1 MRAAARNGAN
11 TKVFVEEK
19 MEAICMT
26 PNEIY
31 SKYGKGS
38 LLHWYLCADMSFTE
52 KNAFVRRLL
61 ELGADANYVVK
72 TKDIVGNQTL
82 NRLGYCE
89 GDSVLHH
96 CIDVEFCEV
105 LIHAGADI
113 HKRNRVGQTP
123 LHLTVDSACTKL
135 LIESGA
141 QVNALDNEGRTP
153 LHLAYD
159 CKCAELLIRAGANLN
174 IKDNRGRTGLQY
186 HIEKMYSGI
195 TEERTIANYLQ
206 GIPQNP
212 TRSIESVYSDYSDS
226 GLSSVIRELSPSVQI
241 EYGTLMHRPKASV
254 PATRQAPRQENSAG
268 NKIFEKGK
276 HEPIKQA
283 ASSAEKE
290 VSQESPNEFKYSK
303 DLAYRFDLDYE

>member
-1 MRAAARNGAN
+1 
-11 TKVFVEEK
+11 
-19 MEAICMT
+19 MT

-61 ELGADANYVVK
+61 ALGADANYVVK
-72 TKDIVGNQTL
+72 TKDIVGNQAL

-113 HKRNRVGQTP
+113 HKRNRGGQMP
-123 LHLTVDSACTKL
+123 LHLTVDGECTKL

-174 IKDNRGRTGLQY
+174 IKDKRGRTALQY

-195 TEERTIANYLQ
+195 TEERAIANYLQ
-206 GIPQNP
+206 GIPQK
-212 TRSIESVYSDYSDS
+212 TGRAIEPVSSDDSDS
-226 GLSSVIRELSPSVQI
+226 GLSHVIRELSPSVQI
-241 EYGTLMHRPKASV
+241 EYGTLMHRPKARV
-254 PATRQAPRQENSAG
+254 PATRQVPRQENSAG
-268 NKIFEKGK
+268 NKSFEKSRQ
-276 HEPIKQA
+276 EPMKQA
-283 ASSAEKE
+283 ASAEIA
-290 VSQESPNEFKYSK
+290 VSQKSPNEFKYSK
-303 DLAYRFDLDYE
+303 DLGYRFDLDYE

>member
-1 MRAAARNGAN
+1 MFEDNLEAN
-11 TKVFVEEK
+11 
-19 MEAICMT
+19 CMT

-52 KNAFVRRLL
+52 KNAFVRRLQ

-72 TKDIVGNQTL
+72 TKDIVGNLAL

-96 CIDVEFCEV
+96 CIDVGFFEV

-113 HKRNRVGQTP
+113 HKRNRVGQMP
-123 LHLTVDSACTKL
+123 LHLTVDCACMKL

-141 QVNALDNEGRTP
+141 LVNALDNEGRTP

-174 IKDNRGRTGLQY
+174 IKDNRGRTALQY

-195 TEERTIANYLQ
+195 AEERTIANYLQ
-206 GIPQNP
+206 GIPLNP
-212 TRSIESVYSDYSDS
+212 SHAIEPVYSDYSDL
-226 GLSSVIRELSPSVQI
+226 GLSRVIKDLSPSVQI
-241 EYGTLMHRPKASV
+241 EYGTQMHRPKASV
-254 PATRQAPRQENSAG
+254 PAYRQTSWQDNFDGNKCVEKNRQEAM
-268 NKIFEKGK
+268 
-276 HEPIKQA
+276 KQ
-283 ASSAEKE
+283 ASSAEKV
-290 VSQESPNEFKYSK
+290 VSQKSPNEFKYSK
-303 DLAYRFDLDYE
+303 DLGYRFDLDYE

>member
-1 MRAAARNGAN
+1 
-11 TKVFVEEK
+11 
-19 MEAICMT
+19 MT
-26 PNEIY
+26 SNEIY
-31 SKYGKGS
+31 SRYGKGS

-61 ELGADANYVVK
+61 ELGAEANYVVK
-72 TKDIVGNQTL
+72 TTDIVGNQAL

-113 HKRNRVGQTP
+113 HKRNKDGQMP

-141 QVNALDNEGRTP
+141 QVNAQDNEGRTP

-159 CKCAELLIRAGANLN
+159 CKCAELLIRAGASLSV
-174 IKDNRGRTGLQY
+174 KDKRGRTALQY

-206 GIPQNP
+206 GIPQTP
-212 TRSIESVYSDYSDS
+212 LRAIEPVYSDDSD
-226 GLSSVIRELSPSVQI
+226 LELRRVIRELSPSVQI

-254 PATRQAPRQENSAG
+254 PATRQDLRQENSAG
-268 NKIFEKGK
+268 NKRFEKNRMK
-276 HEPIKQA
+276 PIKQA
-283 ASSAEKE
+283 ASSAENV
-290 VSQESPNEFKYSK
+290 VSQKSPNEFKYSK
-303 DLAYRFDLDYE
+303 DLGYRFDLDYE